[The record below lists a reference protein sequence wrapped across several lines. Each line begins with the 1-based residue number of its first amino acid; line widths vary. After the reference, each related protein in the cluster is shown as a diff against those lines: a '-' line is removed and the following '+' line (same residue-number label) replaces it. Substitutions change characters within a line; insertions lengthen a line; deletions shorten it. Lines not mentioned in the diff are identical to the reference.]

1 MEMRMT
7 PIGALTVALV
17 LAVLGFLALR
27 GYLRRRASSPEQFS
41 RWTHIMSGSLALL
54 AGAYMMVVAVV
65 LDESRLFHVAL
76 SVMFVLGGLLTLRS
90 LRKSRVD

>member
-1 MEMRMT
+1 
-7 PIGALTVALV
+7 
-17 LAVLGFLALR
+17 
-27 GYLRRRASSPEQFS
+27 
-41 RWTHIMSGSLALL
+41 MSGSLALL